1 MQNFENVSSTSLK
14 ISPNKFD
21 TITFKSSIND
31 TTNNDDDDP
40 KNFNIEKIISSIYEI
55 KSDSDYYK
63 LKESVVLTNNPE
75 YIYLF
80 AQGILDIFFEEQHFN
95 NVSNNGITISQKNI
109 IYDETLNLLL
119 EQSNKNHALSQFLL
133 GKIYYTR
140 RIYYKSFRF
149 FELSFKNH
157 FHDSAF
163 YLGLFFEHGLGV
175 DRDIRRAEFL
185 YHCAIESTLGHIT
198 MLQLAHLY
206 LNQKV
211 NGKIRIQEALFWLER
226 AATLDSDLIDMEKI
240 NYLKS
245 YNSNTINPLPLYESS
260 NNFNKDDVETIIEVV
275 APPRVQSLPFMT
287 GRAPSKNSF
296 SNNTTPLLTPHTN
309 KERRRSLASAKIN
322 KQYAHNHSYS
332 YSYGTSNNSN
342 TTQHHQ
348 HNNSHSSS
356 SKDSQYINENIQ
368 EINEDIQENVTEA
381 QNKKETEDDNI
392 VTENDTINSTE
403 QEIEYKG
410 NISQDSIESNSSLI
424 MSPSTIEGLSKYVI
438 NDDDNDSVQLE
449 FAGKNY
455 YEKMKQKVA
464 MCKDIQFNLQVQAEA
479 CFILYELYKN
489 GYSNLKGICEKKRG
503 NGRSSAGTIVGVI
516 IGVLAFVGI
525 VTFIVFYFIIIPNRN
540 KKYTSVGDAI
550 SDQNL

>member
-1 MQNFENVSSTSLK
+1 
-14 ISPNKFD
+14 
-21 TITFKSSIND
+21 
-31 TTNNDDDDP
+31 
-40 KNFNIEKIISSIYEI
+40 
-55 KSDSDYYK
+55 
-63 LKESVVLTNNPE
+63 
-75 YIYLF
+75 
-80 AQGILDIFFEEQHFN
+80 
-95 NVSNNGITISQKNI
+95 
-109 IYDETLNLLL
+109 
-119 EQSNKNHALSQFLL
+119 
-133 GKIYYTR
+133 
-140 RIYYKSFRF
+140 
-149 FELSFKNH
+149 
-157 FHDSAF
+157 
-163 YLGLFFEHGLGV
+163 LGLFFEHGLGV

-226 AATLDSDLIDMEKI
+226 AATLDSDLIDIEKI

-287 GRAPSKNSF
+287 GRTPSKNSF

-309 KERRRSLASAKIN
+309 KERRRSLASAKIS

-332 YSYGTSNNSN
+332 YSYGTTNNTN
-342 TTQHHQ
+342 INQHHK

-356 SKDSQYINENIQ
+356 TKDSQNINENIQ
-368 EINEDIQENVTEA
+368 EINEDIQENITES
-381 QNKKETEDDNI
+381 QNKNETENNNI

-403 QEIEYKG
+403 QEIEDKA

-489 GYSNLKGICEKKRG
+489 GYSNLLEKNLKLSKYYLNVASL
-503 NGRSSAGTIVGVI
+503 NGSTKAMVNNYILYLFNNITCIYYMLIKIYKYI
-516 IGVLAFVGI
+516 ILILNNIYIFN
-525 VTFIVFYFIIIPNRN
+525 FII
-540 KKYTSVGDAI
+540 
-550 SDQNL
+550 